1 MKPEAVVLQKPMD
14 PGQATLANGVKCGD
28 TFRNVLLANYPDYI
42 DFTGRVLDKHVY
54 VDTRAGNGY
63 LLPEHDE
70 VTRIVENRITVRDGL
85 AGRRILGFAINRRD
99 PERAMLLLD
108 EGPDPDN
115 PGAEECMILSVGS
128 PHYEDPDYAER
139 VRPQDTGW
147 ESGVQVTA
155 VRTTDILNPTFLAV
169 LKSWRLMP

>member
-14 PGQATLANGVKCGD
+14 AAQATLANGVKCGD
-28 TFRNVLLANYPDYI
+28 TFRQILIANYPDYI

-54 VDTRAGNGY
+54 VDTRENNGY
-63 LLPEHDE
+63 LLPDHDE

-99 PERAMLLLD
+99 PARAMLLLD

-128 PHYEDPDYAER
+128 PHYEEPDYAER
-139 VRPQDTGW
+139 TRVPDTGW
-147 ESGVQVTA
+147 ESGVEVTA
-155 VRTTDILNPTFLAV
+155 LRTIQVLHPTFVAV